1 MEGVTHT
8 TPLLA
13 NTITGADN
21 YVFEIV
27 TAAGYF
33 VEEVISGDNVITLA
47 ESGLKEGLLRDITI
61 RVKTVVAGTTG
72 DYGAPVTFSSSG
84 LPLVPCT
91 DISALEELV
100 RPELDFDR
108 IGEWR
113 NEKIRQKLVEVE
125 AYRGGGGCQTS
136 YRIPVVF
143 HVIFDP
149 ADPNTNVPDS
159 YFLDQLEI
167 INNEF
172 NGPNPNTLG
181 GNACL
186 EFCLAQTTPS
196 GEDWAA
202 TYGSTMPGVTRWAD
216 DIATH
221 HGEGVVAQQ
230 QLADVV
236 MFPRN
241 QYLNVWICSDVLD
254 GSLNQVG
261 YATLPGGQGPIDGVV
276 MEYVSVAD
284 YDSYFGYEEGFLL
297 VHEIGHFLGL
307 EHTFR
312 GGAECVNTYP
322 ECESSGDYCCDT
334 PPVSAANV
342 SGCIDLTP
350 QSCGVDEQLENYMDY
365 AFEFCQNTFTE
376 DQISRMHGALLAHRA
391 ELIDP
396 FNHIVTG
403 IAGPNGCTEAIVAAY
418 FTSNGTQFCT
428 NTQPCELSGI
438 ISYDTWEF
446 VFTGGSLQSVSGTG
460 YPEATI
466 YFPSA
471 GQWTIELRATSGTD
485 EFALDLTVYVSDCAP
500 IVTEQAQWRF
510 GSHCGLDFTSGAP
523 VAVSMEFSA
532 PEGCATLAEDG
543 TGAYSFSSTSYGVK
557 HPITNNIMDP
567 QFWGG
572 NNYSSAQGAL
582 ILHDQT
588 DPDRY
593 FIFSS
598 RQTAPEVSPLHYSV
612 LDLSLLPAPEILV
625 LGQRDVPIYSNAP
638 GTTEHLSALPHCNGV
653 DHWIVTHG
661 ADDATFDKLIS
672 FRFSNAA
679 IVETVLSPAYSLGPS
694 GPNGNTDAQG
704 LIKFNNEGTLA
715 AITTAGGDCKLY
727 SFDRANGSFEFVTVL
742 PQTLFGYGASF
753 SRSGDF
759 LFTQASDG
767 LYQYDLRNLDLCNPV
782 IPSKFH
788 ALTQN
793 VYPGSLQL
801 GPDDKIYVSEFN
813 ESFISVIN
821 YPEVWSDVPNAIGFN
836 YLGVQ
841 VNVEGNNLI
850 ERCQSGLP
858 NMIDADP
865 QALVDFQWCSVNCQ
879 NVLFEVRGCGNLI
892 EWDVD
897 CDGSINGLG
906 NELTYAFLTP
916 GSHCVS
922 ANIDGQLVTH
932 IVDIAIPPVPSII
945 PEVVCLNV
953 PVNYIS
959 TNTSGLVHDWY
970 IDGAGTSNSPTNT
983 ETLEVWWNGP
993 GEIGLFVIDPVT
1005 SCSNY
1010 TSLQVDP
1017 IEYLA
1022 NAGPDIVTCQ
1032 GEPVSL
1038 SALNGP
1044 LNCSWYAPD
1053 FLNDPET
1060 CSPILL
1066 ASTPGSYMYT
1076 LNAVDGSGCYG
1087 TDDILVTVLSGPNFS
1102 PITPISTCAGQ
1113 MTDFSVIPQAGM
1125 NYLWSA
1131 DANGVING
1139 PNDQSSC
1146 EMVWLASGTAYLSIT
1161 DPVTG
1166 CVLTSDQQVSVAD
1179 CFTCATGVGTI
1190 VPHGTLASDGIDGF
1204 SGTADIQGEYIV
1216 DVDVVVS
1223 YAHLYMEPGSEIIV
1237 KNGATLDIRD
1247 ATLRSCNGVMWRGI
1261 TVEDGGTLYISRS
1274 YVDDAENAVKAL
1286 GGAVVSLTDNQFH
1299 NNRVA
1304 VYVPT
1309 ISGVVQNIV
1318 SLSCKYNQFYSAG
1331 PMPAAYSDQTTVIGQ
1346 TGYAAFDIQR
1356 VPLALTDGWNVFHHL
1371 SNGIVADRCDITLR
1385 DCSFHYIEPD
1395 ATYELIGNG
1404 AAIHA
1409 QATKGWHTLDQVG
1422 SFVNGVLPFRECRW
1436 GAYTKRM
1443 NVYSSLNTMDQV
1455 GTAYHI
1461 EKSGSRDVHIH
1472 TNALDTKYD
1481 GIDLRFNDEAAQL
1494 LVEDNTITFGSAP
1507 IVGGPKGYTAIR
1519 VEEGNGQNPN
1529 SVIRNNTITYR
1540 SGVITAHTGIKLTA
1554 ASDYL
1559 LAGNVMNMTDNATN
1573 YAGVQL
1579 LGCYDTEVSCNTVL
1593 GANNGYPGKGQAA
1606 IRNVKGGRP
1615 YISCNDMDRTT
1626 NGLLF
1631 SGESYGAE
1639 VRGNR
1644 IRKHKWGLHLDGTAI
1659 IDVQELEGNLWYD
1672 PAQAGGIEA
1681 LYSVSDFQSSF
1692 SQFRI
1697 DPITLNGGVTWPPN
1711 WSPVEWIQPA
1721 FGPTYVC
1728 SNDQNANYCDQFGRE
1743 KCEQCT
1749 NTLDMRIAAD
1759 SLENDPYTEQTQWT
1773 LKADLYAKLDE
1784 APALRDSLPN
1794 MEAFY
1799 NTMQNAVIGQLKAVE
1814 DERGTLALVDSTVAA
1829 ELRANQQQMA
1839 DILEL
1844 MKTTL
1849 VQLVDSTLSS
1859 GQRQAIAASLAGYQQ
1874 IMQSLATYNASAM
1887 QLARDTKVLSAE
1899 SVRTTNAALGATELT
1914 ESNAKE
1920 VNEVYLATIGKE
1932 VDGFTAEQTSTLFD
1946 IAYQCPMVGG
1956 NAVFR
1961 ARALYNLIDAAQ
1973 DYDDELL
1980 CLQHGIIVKS
1990 LKQPNSATLHVIPN
2004 PATDEATL
2012 VLDQVLDEA
2021 GTLLVFDALGAEVIR
2036 QPIPIEQLRVPF
2048 STTLLSP
2055 ALYHYKVFGN
2065 TGPIGHGKLTIVR

>member
-1 MEGVTHT
+1 
-8 TPLLA
+8 
-13 NTITGADN
+13 
-21 YVFEIV
+21 
-27 TAAGYF
+27 
-33 VEEVISGDNVITLA
+33 
-47 ESGLKEGLLRDITI
+47 
-61 RVKTVVAGTTG
+61 
-72 DYGAPVTFSSSG
+72 
-84 LPLVPCT
+84 VP
-91 DISALEELV
+91 E
-100 RPELDFDR
+100 
-108 IGEWR
+108 
-113 NEKIRQKLVEVE
+113 
-125 AYRGGGGCQTS
+125 
-136 YRIPVVF
+136 F
-143 HVIFDP
+143 H
-149 ADPNTNVPDS
+149 
-159 YFLDQLEI
+159 
-167 INNEF
+167 
-172 NGPNPNTLG
+172 
-181 GNACL
+181 
-186 EFCLAQTTPS
+186 
-196 GEDWAA
+196 
-202 TYGSTMPGVTRWAD
+202 R
-216 DIATH
+216 
-221 HGEGVVAQQ
+221 
-230 QLADVV
+230 
-236 MFPRN
+236 
-241 QYLNVWICSDVLD
+241 
-254 GSLNQVG
+254 
-261 YATLPGGQGPIDGVV
+261 
-276 MEYVSVAD
+276 
-284 YDSYFGYEEGFLL
+284 
-297 VHEIGHFLGL
+297 
-307 EHTFR
+307 
-312 GGAECVNTYP
+312 
-322 ECESSGDYCCDT
+322 
-334 PPVSAANV
+334 
-342 SGCIDLTP
+342 
-350 QSCGVDEQLENYMDY
+350 
-365 AFEFCQNTFTE
+365 
-376 DQISRMHGALLAHRA
+376 
-391 ELIDP
+391 
-396 FNHIVTG
+396 
-403 IAGPNGCTEAIVAAY
+403 NGCTEAIVAAY

-446 VFTGGSLQSVSGTG
+446 VFTGGSLQSVSGNG

-625 LGQRDVPIYSNAP
+625 LGQSDVPIYSNAP
-638 GTTEHLSALPHCNGV
+638 GTTEHLSAVPHCNGV

-661 ADDATFDKLIS
+661 ADDDTFDQLIS
-672 FRFSNAA
+672 FRFSNGS
-679 IVETVLSPAYSLGPS
+679 IVETKLSAAYSLGVP
-694 GPNGNTDAQG
+694 GPLGNDDAQG
-704 LIKFNNEGTLA
+704 LIKFNKEGTLA
-715 AITTAGGDCKLY
+715 AITTGGVDCKLY
-727 SFDRANGSFEFVTVL
+727 SFDRATGSFEFVTVL

-850 ERCQSGLP
+850 ERCQIGLP

-897 CDGSINGLG
+897 CDGSINGSG

-932 IVDIAIPPVPSII
+932 VVDIAIPPVPSII

-1010 TSLQVDP
+1010 TILQVDP

-1038 SALNGP
+1038 SATNGP
-1044 LNCSWYAPD
+1044 LNCPWYPPD

-1060 CSPILL
+1060 CAPILL

-1113 MTDFSVIPQAGM
+1113 MTDFSVVPQAGM

-1146 EMVWLASGTAYLSIT
+1146 EMVWSASGTAYLSIT

-1166 CVLTSDQQVSVAD
+1166 CVLTSDQQVSVAE

-1309 ISGVVQNIV
+1309 PSGMVQNIV

-1371 SNGIVADRCDITLR
+1371 SNGIVANRCDITLR

-1395 ATYELIGNG
+1395 AMYNDLDGNG

-1409 QATKGWHTLDQVG
+1409 RATHGWHTLDQVG
-1422 SFVNGVLPFRECRW
+1422 SFVNGVLPFRECHW
-1436 GAYTKRM
+1436 GVYAKRM

-1461 EKSGSRDVHIH
+1461 EKGGSRDVHIH
-1472 TNALDTKYD
+1472 TNNLDTKYD
-1481 GIDLRFNDEAAQL
+1481 GIELLFNDEAAQL
-1494 LVEDNTITFGSAP
+1494 LIEGNTITFGSNPPPAQY
-1507 IVGGPKGYTAIR
+1507 VRGYTAIR
-1519 VEEGNGQNPN
+1519 VEEGNGQNP
-1529 SVIRNNTITYR
+1529 SSIIRNNTITYR
-1540 SGVITAHTGIKLTA
+1540 SGVTKAHTGIKLTA

-1559 LAGNVMNMTDNATN
+1559 VAGNVLNMTDNATN

-1579 LGCYDTEVSCNTVL
+1579 LGCYDTEVSCNTIL
-1593 GANNGYPGKGQAA
+1593 GWTNGYPQKGQAA

-1631 SGESYGAE
+1631 SGESYGAA
-1639 VRGNR
+1639 VQGNH

-1659 IDVQELEGNLWYD
+1659 IDVQELHGNLWYD
-1672 PAQAGGIEA
+1672 AAQAGGIEA
-1681 LYSVSDFQSSF
+1681 LYEVDDPQSAQSE
-1692 SQFRI
+1692 FRI

-1711 WSPVEWIQPA
+1711 WSPVNWFQYMP
-1721 FGPTYVC
+1721 GSTYDC
-1728 SNDQNANYCDQFGRE
+1728 ANDHGADYCDQIGRE
-1743 KCEQCT
+1743 KCDKCL
-1749 NTLDMRIAAD
+1749 NGLDARIAGD
-1759 SLENDPYTEQTQWT
+1759 SLENDPYTEQTKWT
-1773 LKADLYAKLDE
+1773 LKGDLYAKLDA
-1784 APALRDSLPN
+1784 APELRDSLPDL
-1794 MEAFY
+1794 EAFY
-1799 NTMQNAVIGQLKAVE
+1799 NSLQNDVIAELKNVE
-1814 DERGTLALVDSTVAA
+1814 DGRSALAYVDGTVAA
-1829 ELRANQQQMA
+1829 ELKANQFLMA
-1839 DILEL
+1839 DVLALAKDAIAEL
-1844 MKTTL
+1844 D
-1849 VQLVDSTLSS
+1849 DSTLTVL
-1859 GQRQAIAASLAGYQQ
+1859 QRYAVAATLAGYQQ
-1874 IMQSLATYNASAM
+1874 NISDLAEYNSTVM
-1887 QLARDTKVLSAE
+1887 ELAQNGKVLTAE
-1899 SVRTTNAALGATELT
+1899 SVRTANAALGATELT
-1914 ESNAKE
+1914 ESNAKA
-1920 VNEVYLATIGKE
+1920 VNEIHLATIGKE
-1932 VDGFTAEQTSTLFD
+1932 IDDFTTEQTSTLFD
-1946 IAYQCPMVGG
+1946 MANQCPMVGG

-1961 ARALYNLIDAAQ
+1961 ARALYSLID
-1973 DYDDELL
+1973 DGHSYDDELL
-1980 CLQHGIIVKS
+1980 CLQHGIVVKNLQSHSVQS
-1990 LKQPNSATLHVIPN
+1990 LSVIPN
-2004 PATDEATL
+2004 PANDEATL
-2012 VLDQVLDEA
+2012 RLTDPLDEQ
-2021 GTLLVFDALGAEVIR
+2021 GLFIVYDAIGAEVIR
-2036 QPIPIEQLRVPF
+2036 YTVPGDMASFHF
-2048 STTLLSP
+2048 STAILAP
-2055 ALYHYKVFGN
+2055 AMYHFKVFSA
-2065 TGPIGHGKLTIVR
+2065 TGVIGKGKLTIVR